1 MRPEVLINWVRFAL
15 VLLAILG
22 SFLLILAPWRP
33 PQERPCTLREIRLG
47 LDLCGGVTLTL
58 EAQIPQGTSPEDRQ
72 KIMDRSISVLETRVN
87 ALGVTEPVITQ
98 AGDTRIVVQL
108 PGTTDPEQARQLVG
122 STALL
127 EFRKVVKDGVPGETF
142 TEEIDEEV
150 LMGYECTKP
159 ELKEQCRAYVVKR
172 EPLMTGAV
180 LSRAEVRFNP
190 QPDPNVSPVFVE
202 LTFNDEGAHQ
212 WRDVILQLKP
222 STETVQ
228 GDRLAVVLD
237 RVVYSAPTI
246 ERGLYETAR
255 RQPKV
260 DQSIITGRFTA
271 DEARLLAA
279 ILSAGALPT
288 DLKIIQESI
297 VGPSL
302 GRDSIEKG
310 ITASW
315 VAGVVV
321 LAFMALYYR
330 LSGFVAVFTQLLNL
344 LVVVGALAGL
354 KATLTLPGIAGLILL
369 IGIGVDSNVLIFER
383 MREELRLGKVA
394 RAAIDSGYH
403 RALTTI
409 WDSHVT
415 TLITAL
421 ILFIFGTGPIRGFAT
436 TLSLGI
442 IINLFT
448 VLVGTRLI
456 FEFVKMR
463 KVGRLS
469 I

>member
-1 MRPEVLINWVRFAL
+1 MRPEALLNWGRFAL
-15 VLLAILG
+15 VIGAIVVSL
-22 SFLLILAPWRP
+22 LLIFAPWQP
-33 PQERPCTLREIRLG
+33 PQERPCTVREIRLG

-58 EAQIPQGTSPEDRQ
+58 EAQIPEGTSLDDRQ

-87 ALGVTEPVITQ
+87 ALGVTEPIITQ

-108 PGTTDPEQARQLVG
+108 PGTTDPDQARQLVG

-127 EFRKVVKDGVPGETF
+127 EFRKVVKSGPPGETF

-150 LMGYECTKP
+150 LMGYECAKP
-159 ELKEQCRAYVVKR
+159 ELKEKCQAYVVKK
-172 EPLMTGAV
+172 EPLMTGSV
-180 LSRAEVRFNP
+180 LSKAEVRFNP
-190 QPDPNVSPVFVE
+190 QPGSGLTPIYIG
-202 LTFNDEGAHQ
+202 LTFNDAGAHQ

-222 STETVQ
+222 ES
-228 GDRLAVVLD
+228 DRIAAVLD

-246 ERGLYETAR
+246 AKSLYETAR
-255 RQPKV
+255 RHPKV
-260 DQSIITGRFTA
+260 DQSVITGSFTA

-288 DLKIIQESI
+288 ELKIIQESI

-315 VAGVVV
+315 IAGIVV
-321 LAFMALYYR
+321 LVFMVLYYR
-330 LSGFVAVFTQLLNL
+330 LSGFIAVFTQLLNL
-344 LVVVGALAGL
+344 LVVIGALAGL

-369 IGIGVDSNVLIFER
+369 IGVGVDSNVLIFER

-394 RAAIDSGYH
+394 RAAIDAGYH
-403 RALTTI
+403 RALATI

-421 ILFIFGTGPIRGFAT
+421 FLFIFGTGPIRGFAT

-448 VLVGTRLI
+448 VLIGTRLV
-456 FEFVKMR
+456 FEFVKLR
-463 KVGRLS
+463 KVERLS

>member
-1 MRPEVLINWVRFAL
+1 MRPEVLLNWGRFAL
-15 VLLAILG
+15 VLVAIVG
-22 SFLLILAPWRP
+22 SLLLIFAPWQP
-33 PQERPCTLREIRLG
+33 PQERPCTIREIRLG

-58 EAQIPQGTSPEDRQ
+58 EAQIPPDTSPEGRQ
-72 KIMDRSISVLETRVN
+72 QIMERSISVLETRVN
-87 ALGVTEPVITQ
+87 ALGVTEPIITQ

-127 EFRKVVKDGVPGETF
+127 EFRKVVKEGPPDSTF
-142 TEEIDEEV
+142 TEELDEEV
-150 LMGYECTKP
+150 LMGYECAKP
-159 ELKEQCRAYVVKR
+159 ELKAKCQAYVVKK
-172 EPLMTGAV
+172 EPLMTGSV
-180 LSRAEVRFNP
+180 LSKAEVRFNP
-190 QPDPNVSPVFVE
+190 QPGSGVTPIYIA
-202 LTFNDEGAHQ
+202 LTFNDAGAHQ
-212 WRDVILQLKP
+212 WREVILQLKP
-222 STETVQ
+222 ES
-228 GDRLAVVLD
+228 DRIAAVLD

-246 ERGLYETAR
+246 AKSLYDTAR
-255 RQPKV
+255 RQAKV
-260 DQSIITGRFTA
+260 DQSIITGNFTA

-288 DLKIIQESI
+288 ELKIIQESI

-315 VAGVVV
+315 IAGIAV
-321 LAFMALYYR
+321 LAFMVLYYR
-330 LSGFVAVFTQLLNL
+330 LSGLVAVFTQLLNL
-344 LVVVGALAGL
+344 LVVIGVLAGL

-369 IGIGVDSNVLIFER
+369 IGVGVDSNVLIFER

-394 RAAIDSGYH
+394 RAAIDAGYH

-448 VLVGTRLI
+448 VLIGTRLV

-463 KVGRLS
+463 KVERLS

>member
-1 MRPEVLINWVRFAL
+1 MKPEVLMNLGRL
-15 VLLAILG
+15 VIVLGAIVASL
-22 SFLLILAPWRP
+22 LLIFAPWQP
-33 PQERPCTLREIRLG
+33 PQGRPCTIREIRLG

-58 EAQIPQGTSPEDRQ
+58 EAQIPPGTSPEDRQ
-72 KIMDRSISVLETRVN
+72 KIMDMSLSVLETRVN
-87 ALGVTEPVITQ
+87 ALGVTEPIITQ

-108 PGTTDPEQARQLVG
+108 PGTTDPKQARQLVG

-127 EFRKVVKDGVPGETF
+127 EFRKVVKEGPPDTIF
-142 TEEIDEEV
+142 TEELDEEV
-150 LMGYECTKP
+150 LMGYECAKP
-159 ELKEQCRAYVVKR
+159 DLKAKCQAYIVKK

-180 LSRAEVRFNP
+180 LSKAQVRFNP
-190 QPDPNVSPVFVE
+190 QPGSGLSPIFIE
-202 LTFNDEGAHQ
+202 LTFNDAGAHQ
-212 WRDVILQLKP
+212 WRDVIIQLKP
-222 STETVQ
+222 DA
-228 GDRLAVVLD
+228 DRIAVVLD

-246 ERGLYETAR
+246 QKSLYDTAR

-260 DQSIITGRFTA
+260 DHSMITGNFTT

-288 DLKIIQESI
+288 ELKIIQESI

-315 VAGVVV
+315 IAGIVV
-321 LAFMALYYR
+321 LVFMVLYYR
-330 LSGFVAVFTQLLNL
+330 LSGFVAVFTQLLNI
-344 LVVVGALAGL
+344 LVVIGMLAGL

-369 IGIGVDSNVLIFER
+369 IGVGVDSNVLIFER

-394 RAAIDSGYH
+394 RAAIDAGYH

-442 IINLFT
+442 VINLFT
-448 VLVGTRLI
+448 VLIGTRLV
-456 FEFVKMR
+456 FEFLKLRRVE
-463 KVGRLS
+463 RLS

>member
-1 MRPEVLINWVRFAL
+1 MRPEVLLNWGRFAL
-15 VLLAILG
+15 VLVAIIG
-22 SFLLILAPWRP
+22 SLLLIFAPWQP
-33 PQERPCTLREIRLG
+33 PQERPCTIREIRLG

-58 EAQIPQGTSPEDRQ
+58 EAQIAPGTSPEDRQ
-72 KIMDRSISVLETRVN
+72 KIMDRSISILETRIN
-87 ALGVTEPVITQ
+87 ALGVTEPLITQ

-127 EFRKVVKDGVPGETF
+127 EFRKVVKEGPPDSTF
-142 TEEIDEEV
+142 TEELDEEV
-150 LMGYECTKP
+150 LMGYECAKP
-159 ELKEQCRAYVVKR
+159 ELKAKCQAYVVKK
-172 EPLMTGAV
+172 EPLMTGSV
-180 LSRAEVRFNP
+180 LSKAEVRFNP
-190 QPDPNVSPVFVE
+190 QPGSGITPIYIA
-202 LTFNDEGAHQ
+202 LTFNDAGATQ
-212 WRDVILQLKP
+212 WREVILQLKP
-222 STETVQ
+222 ES
-228 GDRLAVVLD
+228 DRIAAVLD

-246 ERGLYETAR
+246 AKSLYETAR
-255 RQPKV
+255 RQSKV
-260 DQSIITGRFTA
+260 AQSIITGSFTA

-288 DLKIIQESI
+288 ELKIIQESI

-315 VAGVVV
+315 IAGIVV
-321 LAFMALYYR
+321 LVFMAFYYR
-330 LSGFVAVFTQLLNL
+330 LSGFIAIFTQLLNL
-344 LVVVGALAGL
+344 LVVIGVLAGL

-369 IGIGVDSNVLIFER
+369 IGVGVDSNVLIFER

-394 RAAIDSGYH
+394 RAAIDAGYH

-448 VLVGTRLI
+448 VLIGTRLV

-463 KVGRLS
+463 KVERLS

>member
-1 MRPEVLINWVRFAL
+1 MRPEVLMNWGRFAL
-15 VLLAILG
+15 ITVAITASL
-22 SFLLILAPWRP
+22 LLIFAPWQP
-33 PQERPCTLREIRLG
+33 PQERPCAIREIRLG

-58 EAQIPQGTSPEDRQ
+58 EAQIPEGTSLDDRQ
-72 KIMDRSISVLETRVN
+72 KIMDRSISVIETRVN
-87 ALGVTEPVITQ
+87 AFGVTEPIITQ

-122 STALL
+122 GTALL
-127 EFRKVVKDGVPGETF
+127 EFRKVVKEGPPGETF

-150 LMGYECTKP
+150 LIGYECAKP
-159 ELKEQCRAYVVKR
+159 ELKEKCQAYVVKK

-180 LSRAEVRFNP
+180 LNKAEVRFNP
-190 QPDPNVSPVFVE
+190 QPGTGLTPIYIG
-202 LTFNDEGAHQ
+202 LTFNDAGAHQ

-222 STETVQ
+222 ES
-228 GDRLAVVLD
+228 DRIAAVLD

-246 ERGLYETAR
+246 AKSLYETAR

-260 DQSIITGRFTA
+260 DQSVITGNFTA

-315 VAGVVV
+315 IAGIVV
-321 LAFMALYYR
+321 LVFMVLYYR
-330 LSGFVAVFTQLLNL
+330 LSGFIAVFTQLLNL
-344 LVVVGALAGL
+344 LVVIGALAGL

-369 IGIGVDSNVLIFER
+369 IGVGVDSNVLIFER

-394 RAAIDSGYH
+394 RAAIDAGYH
-403 RALTTI
+403 RALATI

-421 ILFIFGTGPIRGFAT
+421 FLFIFGTGPIRGFAT

-448 VLVGTRLI
+448 VLIGTRLI
-456 FEFVKMR
+456 FEFMKLR
-463 KVGRLS
+463 KIERLS

>member
-1 MRPEVLINWVRFAL
+1 MKPEVLMNWGR
-15 VLLAILG
+15 LAIVLG
-22 SFLLILAPWRP
+22 AIAASLLLIFAPWQP
-33 PQERPCTLREIRLG
+33 PQERPCTMREIRLG

-58 EAQIPQGTSPEDRQ
+58 EAQIPPGTSPEDRQ
-72 KIMDRSISVLETRVN
+72 KIMDRSLSVLETRIN
-87 ALGVTEPVITQ
+87 ALGVTEPLITQ

-127 EFRKVVKDGVPGETF
+127 EFRKVVKDGPPGSTF

-150 LMGYECTKP
+150 LMGYECAKP
-159 ELKEQCRAYVVKR
+159 ELTAKCQAYIVKK

-180 LSRAEVRFNP
+180 LSKAEVRFNP
-190 QPDPNVSPVFVE
+190 QPGSGLTPIYIE
-202 LTFNDEGAHQ
+202 LTFNDVGAHQ
-212 WRDVILQLKP
+212 WRDVIIQLKP
-222 STETVQ
+222 EA
-228 GDRLAVVLD
+228 DRIAAVLD

-246 ERGLYETAR
+246 AKSLYDTAR
-255 RQPKV
+255 RQAKV
-260 DQSIITGRFTA
+260 DQSVITGNFTT

-288 DLKIIQESI
+288 ELKIIQESI

-315 VAGVVV
+315 IAGIVV
-321 LAFMALYYR
+321 LVFMVLYYR
-330 LSGFVAVFTQLLNL
+330 LSGFIAVFTQLLNL
-344 LVVVGALAGL
+344 LVVIGMLAGL

-369 IGIGVDSNVLIFER
+369 IGVGVDSNVLIFER

-394 RAAIDSGYH
+394 RAAIDAGYH

-448 VLVGTRLI
+448 VLIGTRLV
-456 FEFVKMR
+456 FEFMKMR
-463 KVGRLS
+463 RVERLS

>member
-1 MRPEVLINWVRFAL
+1 MRPEVLMNWGRFAL
-15 VLLAILG
+15 VLIAIIG
-22 SFLLILAPWRP
+22 SLLLIFAPWQP
-33 PQERPCTLREIRLG
+33 PQERPCTIREIRLG

-58 EAQIPQGTSPEDRQ
+58 EAQIPPDTSPEDRQ

-87 ALGVTEPVITQ
+87 ALGVTEPIITQ
-98 AGDTRIVVQL
+98 AGDIRIVVQL

-127 EFRKVVKDGVPGETF
+127 EFRKVVKTGPPGETF
-142 TEEIDEEV
+142 TEELDEEV
-150 LMGYECTKP
+150 LMGYECAKP
-159 ELKEQCRAYVVKR
+159 ELRAKCEAYIVKK

-180 LSRAEVRFNP
+180 LTKAQVRFNP
-190 QPDPNVSPVFVE
+190 QPGPDAGPIFIE
-202 LTFNDEGAHQ
+202 LTFNDAGAHQ
-212 WRDVILQLKP
+212 WREVILQLKP
-222 STETVQ
+222 ES
-228 GDRLAVVLD
+228 DRIAAVLD
-237 RVVYSAPTI
+237 RVVYSAPQI
-246 ERGLYETAR
+246 AKSLYDTAR

-260 DQSIITGRFTA
+260 DQSIITGNFTT

-288 DLKIIQESI
+288 ELKIIQESI

-315 VAGVVV
+315 IAGIAV
-321 LAFMALYYR
+321 LLFMVLYYR
-330 LSGFVAVFTQLLNL
+330 LSGFIAIFTQLLNL
-344 LVVVGALAGL
+344 LVVIGALAGL
-354 KATLTLPGIAGLILL
+354 QATLTLPGIAGLILL
-369 IGIGVDSNVLIFER
+369 IGVGVDSNVLIFER

-394 RAAIDSGYH
+394 RAAIDAGYH

-448 VLVGTRLI
+448 VLIGTRLV
-456 FEFVKMR
+456 FEFMKMR
-463 KVGRLS
+463 KIERLS